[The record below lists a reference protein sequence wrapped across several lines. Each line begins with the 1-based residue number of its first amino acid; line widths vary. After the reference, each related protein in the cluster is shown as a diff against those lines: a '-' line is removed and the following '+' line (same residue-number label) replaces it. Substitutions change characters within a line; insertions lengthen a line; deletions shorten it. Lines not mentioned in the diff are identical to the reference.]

1 MDPIE
6 TAIAAMADGRA
17 VIVVDDE
24 GRENE
29 GDLIFAAEK
38 ATDLVRKH
46 GVRGTKPEVRVQ
58 EQSEGR
64 LPTPLESLPLRREAA
79 AEGQG

>member
-1 MDPIE
+1 MQK
-6 TAIAAMADGRA
+6 
-17 VIVVDDE
+17 DE
-24 GRENE
+24 GT
-29 GDLIFAAEK
+29 EK
-38 ATDLVRKH
+38 KCRRRRKGLVRKH